1 MIDRLVFH
9 TFALAGGGTVRVK
22 FGPMGDQ
29 PPVKAYEREADPG
42 RTGAPPATTP
52 RPLQPSLSCVVPA
65 RNEAANLPVLLE
77 KLTEQL
83 QSMSPRWEIVV
94 VDDGSRDET
103 MLALIPWLTRPGVVC
118 LQLSRNFGKEAA
130 LGAGLDHAKGDV
142 VFTLDAD
149 LQHPVELL
157 PHMLQA
163 WRDGADMVYA
173 VRRDRRGESA
183 IKRVGTRLF
192 YALMKFGSSIEI
204 PPNAGDFRLLDRCVV
219 DAVCSLPE
227 RTRFMKGLYAWV
239 GFRSRA
245 IDFDP
250 PARAGGHS
258 GFGIRALLSLAASG
272 ITAFSNL
279 PLRLGSA
286 LGTALALIAIGY
298 GIWVVIEHF
307 TRGNDVPGWATI
319 VAGLMFFSGIQLL
332 TIGILGEYLGRV
344 YDEVKRRPRYLVARR
359 LGHSPFDPPPASR

>member
-1 MIDRLVFH
+1 
-9 TFALAGGGTVRVK
+9 
-22 FGPMGDQ
+22 MGNQ
-29 PPVKAYEREADPG
+29 PPAQVVER
-42 RTGAPPATTP
+42 APSSEQDSASSPTAVPP
-52 RPLQPSLSCVVPA
+52 RPTQPSLSCVIPA
-65 RNEAANLPVLLE
+65 HNEAGNLPVLLE
-77 KLTEQL
+77 LLTNQL
-83 QSMSPRWEIVV
+83 PLMSPSWEILV
-94 VDDGSRDET
+94 VDDGSHDET
-103 MLALIPWLTRPGVVC
+103 VIALLPWLTRPGVVC

-130 LGAGLDHAKGDV
+130 LGAGLDHARGDV

-163 WRDGADMVYA
+163 WREGADMVYA
-173 VRRDRRGESA
+173 VRRDRRDESA
-183 IKRVGTRLF
+183 IKRIGTRMF
-192 YALMKFGSSIEI
+192 YALMKLGSSIEI

-239 GFRSRA
+239 GFRSRS

-250 PARAGGHS
+250 PARFKGNS
-258 GFGIRALLSLAASG
+258 DFGLKALLSLAASG

-286 LGTALALIAIGY
+286 LGTLLALFAIGY
-298 GIWVVIEHF
+298 GIWVVIAHF
-307 TRGNDVPGWATI
+307 TQGHDVPGWATI

-359 LGHSPFDPPPASR
+359 LGHSPFDPPSPR

>member
-1 MIDRLVFH
+1 MDSHASTQVYDGAAPAGQYGDAA
-9 TFALAGGGTVRVK
+9 ALAI
-22 FGPMGDQ
+22 
-29 PPVKAYEREADPG
+29 
-42 RTGAPPATTP
+42 APPRAS
-52 RPLQPSLSCVVPA
+52 QPALSCVIPA
-65 RNEAANLPVLLE
+65 YNEASNLPILLE
-77 KLTEQL
+77 KLTHQL
-83 QSMSPRWEIVV
+83 RQMSPRWEIII

-103 MLALIPWLTRPGVVC
+103 LMVLAPWLIRPGVVC

-130 LGAGLDHAKGDV
+130 LGAGLDHARGDV

-157 PHMLQA
+157 PSMLQA
-163 WRDGADMVYA
+163 WREGADMVYA
-173 VRRDRRGESA
+173 VRRDRRDESA
-183 IKRVGTRLF
+183 LKRIGARMF
-192 YALMKFGSSIEI
+192 YALMKMGSSIEI

-239 GFRSRA
+239 GFRSRS

-250 PARAGGHS
+250 PARIRGRS

-272 ITAFSNL
+272 LTAFSNL

-286 LGTALALIAIGY
+286 LGTLLALIAIGY

-307 TRGNDVPGWATI
+307 VQGHDVPGWATI
-319 VAGLMFFSGIQLL
+319 VAGLMFFSGVQLL

-344 YDEVKRRPRYLVARR
+344 YDEVKRRPRYLLARR
-359 LGHSPFDPPPASR
+359 LGGSPFDPPATPR

>member
-1 MIDRLVFH
+1 
-9 TFALAGGGTVRVK
+9 
-22 FGPMGDQ
+22 MGNQ
-29 PPVKAYEREADPG
+29 PPVQVVERTPPAGQQRAAAPIA
-42 RTGAPPATTP
+42 APP
-52 RPLQPSLSCVVPA
+52 RPAQPSLSCVVPA
-65 RNEAANLPVLLE
+65 HNEAANLPILME
-77 KLTEQL
+77 MLTAQL
-83 QSMSPRWEIVV
+83 QKMSPSWEIVI

-103 MLALIPWLTRPGVVC
+103 VMAVAPWLTRPGVVC

-130 LGAGLDHAKGDV
+130 LGAGLDHARGDV

-149 LQHPVELL
+149 LQHPVSLL
-157 PHMLQA
+157 PDMLA
-163 WRDGADMVYA
+163 VWREGADMVYA
-173 VRRDRRGESA
+173 VRRDRSGESA
-183 IKRVGTRLF
+183 IKRVGTRMF
-192 YALMKFGSSIEI
+192 YALMKFGSSIDI

-219 DAVCSLPE
+219 EAVCALPE

-239 GFRSRA
+239 GFRSRS

-250 PARAGGHS
+250 PPRTRGSS
-258 GFGIRALLSLAASG
+258 GFGLKALLSLAASG

-286 LGTALALIAIGY
+286 LGTVLALIAIAY

-307 TRGNDVPGWATI
+307 TSGHDVPGWTTI

-359 LGHSPFDPPPASR
+359 LGRSPFDPPVPPR

>member
-1 MIDRLVFH
+1 MRN
-9 TFALAGGGTVRVK
+9 
-22 FGPMGDQ
+22 Q
-29 PPVKAYEREADPG
+29 PPVEVVER
-42 RTGAPPATTP
+42 APRQAAQPHELAATSATPSRPAH
-52 RPLQPSLSCVVPA
+52 PSISCVIPA
-65 RNEAANLPVLLE
+65 HNEAGNLPFLLE

-83 QSMSPRWEIVV
+83 RQMAPRWEIIV
-94 VDDGSRDET
+94 VDDGSRDDT
-103 MLALIPWLTRPGVVC
+103 LVALLPWLTRPGVVC

-130 LGAGLDHAKGDV
+130 LGAGLDAARGDV

-157 PHMLQA
+157 PQMLQE
-163 WRDGADMVYA
+163 WRDGVDMVYA
-173 VRRDRRGESA
+173 VRRGRRDESA
-183 IKRVGTRLF
+183 VKRIGTRLF
-192 YALMKFGSSIEI
+192 YALMKLGSSIEI

-239 GFRSRA
+239 GFRSRS

-250 PARAGGHS
+250 PARFRGRS

-286 LGTALALIAIGY
+286 LGTLLAIVAIGY

-307 TRGNDVPGWATI
+307 TLGNDVPGWATI

-344 YDEVKRRPRYLVARR
+344 YDEVKRRPRYLIARR
-359 LGHSPFDPPPASR
+359 LGHSPFDPPAPPR

>member
-1 MIDRLVFH
+1 
-9 TFALAGGGTVRVK
+9 
-22 FGPMGDQ
+22 MGNQ
-29 PPVKAYEREADPG
+29 PPLKAYEPEAEQ
-42 RTGAPPATTP
+42 RRATAPFANAN
-52 RPLQPSLSCVVPA
+52 RPTEPSLSCVIPA
-65 RNEAANLPVLLE
+65 HNEAANLPILLD
-77 KLTEQL
+77 KLSDQL
-83 QSMSPRWEIVV
+83 QRMSSRWEIVI

-103 MLALIPWLTRPGVVC
+103 LLVLVPWLTRPGVVC

-130 LGAGLDHAKGDV
+130 LGAGLDHAQGDV

-157 PHMLQA
+157 PQMLQA
-163 WRDGADMVYA
+163 WREGADMVYA
-173 VRRDRRGESA
+173 VRRDRRDESA
-183 IKRVGTRLF
+183 VKRIGTRVF
-192 YALMKFGSSIEI
+192 YALMRIGSSIEI

-250 PARAGGHS
+250 PARAGGRS

-298 GIWVVIEHF
+298 GVWVVIEHF

-359 LGHSPFDPPPASR
+359 LGHSPFDPPPTPR

>member
-1 MIDRLVFH
+1 
-9 TFALAGGGTVRVK
+9 
-22 FGPMGDQ
+22 MGNQ
-29 PPVKAYEREADPG
+29 PPVQAVER
-42 RTGAPPATTP
+42 PPAQQQFAAVAPAVAPT

-65 RNEAANLPVLLE
+65 HDEADNLPILLE
-77 KLTEQL
+77 QLTRQL
-83 QSMSPRWEIVV
+83 QAMSPTWEVVV
-94 VDDGSRDET
+94 VDDGSRDNT
-103 MLALIPWLTRPGVVC
+103 VAALAPWLTRPGVVC

-130 LGAGLDHAKGDV
+130 LGAGLDHARGDV

-149 LQHPVELL
+149 LQHPVDLL
-157 PHMLQA
+157 PQMLQA
-163 WRDGADMVYA
+163 WREGADMVYA

-183 IKRVGTRLF
+183 LKRVGTRMF
-192 YALMKFGSSIEI
+192 YALMKVGSSIEI

-219 DAVCSLPE
+219 EAVCSLPE

-239 GFRSRA
+239 GFRSRS

-250 PARAGGHS
+250 PARASGSS
-258 GFGIRALLSLAASG
+258 GFGLRALLSLAASG

-279 PLRLGSA
+279 PLRIGSA
-286 LGTALALIAIGY
+286 LGTLLALVAIGY
-298 GIWVVIEHF
+298 GVWVVIEHF
-307 TRGNDVPGWATI
+307 TQGHDVPGWATI

-359 LGHSPFDPPPASR
+359 LGHSPFDPPPVR

>member
-1 MIDRLVFH
+1 
-9 TFALAGGGTVRVK
+9 
-22 FGPMGDQ
+22 MGNQ
-29 PPVKAYEREADPG
+29 PPAQVVER
-42 RTGAPPATTP
+42 APSSEQCAAASPTAVPT
-52 RPLQPSLSCVVPA
+52 RPTEPSLSCVVPA
-65 RNEAANLPVLLE
+65 HNEAGNLPVLLE
-77 KLTEQL
+77 MLTRQL
-83 QSMSPRWEIVV
+83 PLMSPRWEIVV

-103 MLALIPWLTRPGVVC
+103 VVALLPWLTRPGVVC

-130 LGAGLDHAKGDV
+130 LGAGLDHARGDV

-157 PHMLQA
+157 PQMLQA
-163 WRDGADMVYA
+163 WREGADMVYA
-173 VRRDRRGESA
+173 VRRDRSDESA
-183 IKRVGTRLF
+183 IKRIGTRMF
-192 YALMKFGSSIEI
+192 YALMRLGSSIEI

-239 GFRSRA
+239 GFRSRS

-250 PARAGGHS
+250 PARFRGRS
-258 GFGIRALLSLAASG
+258 GFGLRALLSLAASG

-286 LGTALALIAIGY
+286 MGTLLAVVAIGY

-307 TRGNDVPGWATI
+307 TQGHDVPGWATI

-359 LGHSPFDPPPASR
+359 LGHSPFDPPSPR

>member
-1 MIDRLVFH
+1 
-9 TFALAGGGTVRVK
+9 
-22 FGPMGDQ
+22 MGNQ
-29 PPVKAYEREADPG
+29 PPVQVVEHAPSSAQPHQFAVPTEAPH
-42 RTGAPPATTP
+42 
-52 RPLQPSLSCVVPA
+52 RPLQPTLSCVVPA
-65 RNEAANLPVLLE
+65 HNEAGNLPILLE
-77 KLTEQL
+77 QLTEQL
-83 QSMSPRWEIVV
+83 RRMSPSWEIIV

-103 MLALIPWLTRPGVVC
+103 LLALLPWLTRPGVVC

-130 LGAGLDHAKGDV
+130 LGAGLDHARGDV

-149 LQHPVELL
+149 LQHPVALL
-157 PHMLQA
+157 PLMLQA

-173 VRRDRRGESA
+173 VRRDRRDESA
-183 IKRVGTRLF
+183 LKRIGTRMF
-192 YALMKFGSSIEI
+192 YALMKFGSSIDI

-239 GFRSRA
+239 GFRSRS

-250 PARAGGHS
+250 PARYQGRS
-258 GFGIRALLSLAASG
+258 GFGLRALLSLAASG
-272 ITAFSNL
+272 LTAFSNL

-286 LGTALALIAIGY
+286 LGTLLALIAIGY
-298 GIWVVIEHF
+298 GTWVVIEHF
-307 TRGNDVPGWATI
+307 TLGQDPPGWATI

-344 YDEVKRRPRYLVARR
+344 YDEVKRRPRYLIARR
-359 LGHSPFDPPPASR
+359 LGHSPFEPATAPPR

>member
-1 MIDRLVFH
+1 
-9 TFALAGGGTVRVK
+9 
-22 FGPMGDQ
+22 MGNQ
-29 PPVKAYEREADPG
+29 PPEQVVKRAPAQQPG
-42 RTGAPPATTP
+42 AAVAPVAAPS
-52 RPLQPSLSCVVPA
+52 RPLQPSLSCVIPA
-65 RNEAANLPVLLE
+65 HDEASNLPILLE
-77 KLTEQL
+77 QLTRQL
-83 QSMSPRWEIVV
+83 QAMSPIWEVVV
-94 VDDGSRDET
+94 VDDGSRDDT
-103 MLALIPWLTRPGVVC
+103 MMALAPWLVRPGVVC

-130 LGAGLDHAKGDV
+130 LGAGLDHARGDV

-149 LQHPVELL
+149 LQHPVEML

-163 WRDGADMVYA
+163 WREGADMVYA

-183 IKRVGTRLF
+183 LKRIGTRMF
-192 YALMKFGSSIEI
+192 YALMKVGSSIEI

-219 DAVCSLPE
+219 EAVCSLPE

-239 GFRSRA
+239 GFRSRS

-250 PARAGGHS
+250 PARSSGSS
-258 GFGIRALLSLAASG
+258 GFGLRALLSLAASG

-279 PLRLGSA
+279 PLRIGSA
-286 LGTALALIAIGY
+286 LGTLLALFAIGY

-307 TRGNDVPGWATI
+307 TQGHDVPGWATI
-319 VAGLMFFSGIQLL
+319 VAGLMLFSGIQLL

-359 LGHSPFDPPPASR
+359 LGHSPFDPPPP

>member
-1 MIDRLVFH
+1 
-9 TFALAGGGTVRVK
+9 
-22 FGPMGDQ
+22 MGNQLTAATLPIAAPERPAQ
-29 PPVKAYEREADPG
+29 PA
-42 RTGAPPATTP
+42 
-52 RPLQPSLSCVVPA
+52 LSCVVPA
-65 RNEAANLPVLLE
+65 HNEAGNLPALLE
-77 KLTEQL
+77 ALTRQL
-83 QSMSPRWEIVV
+83 QAMAPRWEIVI

-103 MLALIPWLTRPGVVC
+103 VMALLPWLTRPGVVC

-130 LGAGLDHAKGDV
+130 LGAGLEHARGDV

-157 PHMLQA
+157 PQMLQV

-183 IKRVGTRLF
+183 VKRLGTRMF
-192 YALMKFGSSIEI
+192 YALLKFGSSIDI

-239 GFRSRA
+239 GFRSRS

-250 PARAGGHS
+250 PARARGS
-258 GFGIRALLSLAASG
+258 SRFGLRALVSLATSG

-279 PLRLGSA
+279 PLRVGSA
-286 LGTALALIAIGY
+286 LGSMLALIAIGY
-298 GIWVVIEHF
+298 GVWVVIEHY
-307 TRGNDVPGWATI
+307 TQGHPVPGYATI

-344 YDEVKRRPRYLVARR
+344 YDEVKGRPRYLIARR
-359 LGHSPFDPPPASR
+359 LGKSPFDAPSPSR

>member
-1 MIDRLVFH
+1 
-9 TFALAGGGTVRVK
+9 
-22 FGPMGDQ
+22 
-29 PPVKAYEREADPG
+29 
-42 RTGAPPATTP
+42 
-52 RPLQPSLSCVVPA
+52 
-65 RNEAANLPVLLE
+65 
-77 KLTEQL
+77 
-83 QSMSPRWEIVV
+83 
-94 VDDGSRDET
+94 
-103 MLALIPWLTRPGVVC
+103 
-118 LQLSRNFGKEAA
+118 
-130 LGAGLDHAKGDV
+130 LGAGLDHARGDV

-157 PHMLQA
+157 PQMLQA
-163 WRDGADMVYA
+163 WREGADMVYA
-173 VRRDRRGESA
+173 VRRDRSDESA
-183 IKRVGTRLF
+183 IKRIGTRMF
-192 YALMKFGSSIEI
+192 YAMMKLGSSIEI

-239 GFRSRA
+239 GFRSRS

-250 PARAGGHS
+250 PARFRGRS
-258 GFGIRALLSLAASG
+258 GFGLRALLSLAASG

-286 LGTALALIAIGY
+286 MGTLLAVFAIGY

-307 TRGNDVPGWATI
+307 TQGHDVPGWATI

-359 LGHSPFDPPPASR
+359 LGHSPFDPPSPR

>member
-1 MIDRLVFH
+1 
-9 TFALAGGGTVRVK
+9 
-22 FGPMGDQ
+22 MGNQ
-29 PPVKAYEREADPG
+29 PPVEAVQRAPEPAQEREL
-42 RTGAPPATTP
+42 ATP
-52 RPLQPSLSCVVPA
+52 SRPSQPSLSCVIPA
-65 RNEAANLPVLLE
+65 HNEAGNLPVLLE
-77 KLTEQL
+77 KLTDELRQ
-83 QSMSPRWEIVV
+83 MSPTWEIII

-103 MLALIPWLTRPGVVC
+103 LVALLPWFTRPGVVC

-130 LGAGLDHAKGDV
+130 LGAGLDAARGDI

-157 PHMLQA
+157 PQMLQA
-163 WRDGADMVYA
+163 WREGADMVYG
-173 VRRDRRGESA
+173 VRRDRRDESA
-183 IKRVGTRLF
+183 IKRIGTRMF
-192 YALMKFGSSIEI
+192 YALMRLGSSIEI

-239 GFRSRA
+239 GFRSRS

-250 PARAGGHS
+250 PARFRGHS
-258 GFGIRALLSLAASG
+258 DFGIRALLSLAASG

-279 PLRLGSA
+279 PLRIGSA
-286 LGTALALIAIGY
+286 LGTVLAIVAIGY
-298 GIWVVIEHF
+298 GVWVVIEHF
-307 TRGNDVPGWATI
+307 TQGHDVPGWATI

-344 YDEVKRRPRYLVARR
+344 YDEVKRRPRYLIARR
-359 LGHSPFDPPPASR
+359 LGRSPFDPPAPPR